1 MTTALPCPTPAQVTA
16 SAPTPAQVTASTPPP
31 ARTPAPTAA
40 RADLL
45 AALAVLV
52 TMTFWAS
59 SFVAIR
65 FIGTDLSPGPLA
77 LIRVVV
83 ATLVLAPF
91 VFRRGLAVPRGTG
104 WLLVGGYAALWMAL
118 YTVVLNAAEHHLDA
132 GTAAMLV
139 NVAPILVT
147 LWVGFVQRA
156 GFAVPL
162 VAGLVVAFVGVA
174 IIGLGAEGG
183 QRDLTGLLL
192 GLLAAALYAAGVILQ
207 KGALRT
213 IDPLSA
219 TWWGTALGAAALV
232 MFLPATVTEVADAPT
247 GAVVAAVYMGIF
259 PTAVA
264 FSLWAYA
271 LRRVD
276 AARLSLS
283 SYLVPAITVLLSWA
297 LLAEVPTVY
306 GLVGGSLCLVGV
318 AVSRLPRGRRTVSAG

>member
-1 MTTALPCPTPAQVTA
+1 MASTALPQ
-16 SAPTPAQVTASTPPP
+16 PPP
-31 ARTPAPTAA
+31 AADTRPGASSGS
-40 RADLL
+40 RAGLL
-45 AALAVLV
+45 AVLAVLV

-65 FIGTDLSPGPLA
+65 YVGPHLSPGPLA

-83 ATLVLAPF
+83 ATAVLAPF
-91 VFRRGLAVPRGTG
+91 VLRRGLAVPRGRG
-104 WLLVGGYAALWMAL
+104 WLLVGSYAALWMAL
-118 YTVVLNAAEHHLDA
+118 YSVVLNAAEHHLDA

-156 GFAVPL
+156 GFTVPL
-162 VAGLVVAFVGVA
+162 VAGLVVAFSGVG
-174 IIGLGAEGG
+174 IIALGAEDT
-183 QRDLTGLLL
+183 QRDLTGVLL
-192 GLLAAALYAAGVILQ
+192 GLLAAALYAAGVLLQ

-219 TWWGTALGAAALV
+219 TWWGTALGSVALV
-232 MFLPATVTEVADAPT
+232 FYVPSTVVEVAAAPT
-247 GAVVAAVYMGIF
+247 GAVLAAVYMGVF
-259 PTAVA
+259 STAVA

-283 SYLVPAITVLLSWA
+283 SYLVPAIAVLLSWA
-297 LLAEVPTVY
+297 LLAEVPTVH
-306 GLVGGSLCLVGV
+306 GMVGGSLCLVGV
-318 AVSRLPRGRRTVSAG
+318 AVSRLRSRRRGSAPRPRNSR